1 MIGDGRVRM
10 PLALAY
16 ILGRGRP
23 RRSPSVKMWLRVMSL
38 SLVHPPS
45 AMVSSNS
52 SRIMRST
59 FRTPGRPPRA
69 PPAED
74 VIKSQRHTNAPTADH
89 RRL

>member
-1 MIGDGRVRM
+1 MIGNGRVRM
-10 PLALAY
+10 LLALDY

-59 FRTPGRPPRA
+59 FRTPASPSAANANTTGRPICKQSIYR
-69 PPAED
+69 
-74 VIKSQRHTNAPTADH
+74 
-89 RRL
+89 